1 VIDADRSGTREMKL
15 RTRGVEL
22 DQKLAAREAG
32 NQRSDVDD
40 EHLRGTTT
48 VTAGGRNREGRGER
62 VVREIENITR
72 KPMVGFVG
80 PEEDGRRRR

>member
-1 VIDADRSGTREMKL
+1 VGNGDGHHRE
-15 RTRGVEL
+15 
-22 DQKLAAREAG
+22 
-32 NQRSDVDD
+32 D
-40 EHLRGTTT
+40 ETERDGD
-48 VTAGGRNREGRGER
+48 ER

>member
-40 EHLRGTTT
+40 EHLRGTAT
-48 VTAGGRNREGRGER
+48 VTA
-62 VVREIENITR
+62 
-72 KPMVGFVG
+72 
-80 PEEDGRRRR
+80 